1 MLKMFV
7 THGSILIFC
16 TLILAGKEGQE
27 ILGPE
32 AQADEAGCA
41 GTLLSFSFILQPLNK
56 VFCVT
61 GFCICES

>member
-7 THGSILIFC
+7 PHGSILILC
-16 TLILAGKEGQE
+16 SLILAGKEGQE

-32 AQADEAGCA
+32 AQTDEAGCA
-41 GTLLSFSFILQPLNK
+41 GTRSSFSFILLPLNK

-61 GFCICES
+61 GFCIFES

>member
-7 THGSILIFC
+7 PHGSILILC
-16 TLILAGKEGQE
+16 SLNLAGKEGQE

-41 GTLLSFSFILQPLNK
+41 GRRLPFSFIL
-56 VFCVT
+56 
-61 GFCICES
+61 